1 MTRDGDLVELND
13 PPVFDYGDKV
23 RSRKNIRN
31 DGTFLG
37 KEVGEQLVAKGDVG
51 YVTSIGTFL
60 QQYFIFGV
68 DFVERGLIVGMRA
81 RELELLAGEDKR

>member
-81 RELELLAGEDKR
+81 RELELFAGEDKR